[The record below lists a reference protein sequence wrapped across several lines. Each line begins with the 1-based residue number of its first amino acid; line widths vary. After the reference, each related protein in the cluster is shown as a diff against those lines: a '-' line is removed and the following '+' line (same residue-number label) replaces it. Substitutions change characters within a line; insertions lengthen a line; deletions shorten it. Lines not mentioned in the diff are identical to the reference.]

1 MFLPL
6 KNTLFPINLEFL
18 TNLISLYSLNL
29 QYYLHHFSYIPLLFV
44 FRQHLHAVLECRAVV
59 LKFTN
64 LTFLDGIKFLAI
76 RDNTFINQHLSCKT
90 AWPSVHARLVE
101 RLEHQF
107 AHFLHFLFRNF
118 NNHNIKIINFVTPIW
133 VTFYFIKL

>member
-29 QYYLHHFSYIPLLFV
+29 QYYLHHFSYIPLPFV
-44 FRQHLHAVLECRAVV
+44 FRQLLHAVLEYRAVV

-90 AWPSVHARLVE
+90 A
-101 RLEHQF
+101 
-107 AHFLHFLFRNF
+107 
-118 NNHNIKIINFVTPIW
+118 
-133 VTFYFIKL
+133 